1 MRFKR
6 VYIEITNACNLS
18 CRFCIKNDRPIHNMT
33 IEEFSS
39 VISQVKPYTN
49 YVYLHILGE
58 PLSHPHLLTFL
69 DICKDANIKVNI
81 TTNGTL
87 LKKRGEE
94 LCHPSLR
101 QLNISLHSFPEHEQ
115 RDYLKDIC
123 TYSRRLAEHNIHV
136 NLRLWSL
143 ENGALSKDS
152 ESLLEQVCAYFQ
164 VEKPAEIKRLKRFD
178 LEDYIHLHFEEVFQ
192 WPSLKHPYV
201 SDTGRCLGMKMMC
214 GILSDGTLVPCCLD
228 SKKECNLGNVFITP
242 LKDLLESEK
251 VKLICKGFDE
261 NRIEEELCK
270 HCSYRLRFSKGK
282 ESF

>member
-18 CRFCIKNDRPIHNMT
+18 CSFCIKNDRPIHSMT
-33 IEEFSS
+33 IEEFSHI
-39 VISQVKPYTN
+39 ISQVKPYTD

-58 PLSHPHLLTFL
+58 PLSHPHLLAFL
-69 DICKDANIKVNI
+69 DICKDAKIKVNI

-87 LKKRGEE
+87 LRKKGEE
-94 LCHPSLR
+94 LCHPALR
-101 QLNISLHSFPEHEQ
+101 QLNVSLHSFSEHEQ
-115 RDYLKDIC
+115 ANYLNDVC
-123 TYSRRLAEHNIHV
+123 TYSRLLAKHNIHI

-143 ENGALSKDS
+143 ENGVLSK
-152 ESLLEQVCAYFQ
+152 ESKKLLEEVCAYFQ

-178 LEDYIHLHFEEVFQ
+178 LEKYIHLHFEEVFQ

-201 SDTGRCLGMKMMC
+201 SDTGRCLGMKIMA

-228 SKKECNLGNVFITP
+228 SKKECNLGNVFTTP
-242 LKDLLESEK
+242 LKDLLESER
-251 VKLICKGFDE
+251 VKSICKGFDE